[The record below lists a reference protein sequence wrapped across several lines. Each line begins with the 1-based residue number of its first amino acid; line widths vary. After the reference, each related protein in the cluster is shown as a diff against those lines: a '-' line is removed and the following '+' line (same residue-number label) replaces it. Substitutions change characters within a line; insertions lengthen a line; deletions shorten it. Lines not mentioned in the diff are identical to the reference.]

1 MSPQISIRVSII
13 VAVAGLIAQPRFSQG
28 RGGGASPPATGTAGG
43 VGAAPPTGTTT
54 GPPSTTR
61 NPTIPNTTQPN
72 TQPNTPQQPI
82 FVSGRVMLEDGTAPT
97 ESVTIERVCSGAP
110 HAEGYTDTKGYFS
123 IQLGQKN
130 NGVLQDASEDMSGFG
145 SASSAGPGGFGN
157 TGNSQSGGFR
167 SMGSENRYLDCELR
181 ARLAGFRS
189 QSVSLANR
197 RPMDPPDVG
206 TILLHRLSPTEGSTI
221 SAVSLAA
228 PKDARKAYDKGMEAL
243 KKKKTPDAE
252 KNFQKAVEIYPKYA
266 AAWHELGVIEL
277 AKGDTGMARGSFE
290 TAVKSDP
297 KFVNPYMELSLIA
310 WKAEKWQD
318 VAEMTEKVV
327 QLDSF
332 DYPQA
337 YFLNAVSNYYL
348 KNMEVAEKSAREAE
362 RLDTRKQFP
371 SAMRLLGV
379 ILANNQDYPGA
390 VAQFKAYLE
399 AAPTASDAATVRT
412 QLSQIEKLVAE
423 KQ

>member
-1 MSPQISIRVSII
+1 MSPQISIRVSIF
-13 VAVAGLIAQPRFSQG
+13 VAVAVLISQPSFSQG
-28 RGGGASPPATGTAGG
+28 RGGGAAGPPTGAAGG
-43 VGAAPPTGTTT
+43 AGASPTTGTTT

-61 NPTIPNTTQPN
+61 PPTIPNTTQPN

-82 FVSGRVMLEDGTAPT
+82 FVSGRVMLEDGSAPT
-97 ESVTIERVCSGAP
+97 ESVVIERVCSGAP

-123 IQLGQKN
+123 IQLGLKN
-130 NGVLQDASEDMSGFG
+130 NGVLQDASEDMGGFG

-157 TGNSQSGGFR
+157 PGNSQSGGFR
-167 SMGSENRYLDCELR
+167 GMGTENRYLDCELR

-243 KKKKTPDAE
+243 KKKKTADAE
-252 KNFQKAVEIYPKYA
+252 KNFQKAVELYPKYA
-266 AAWHELGVIEL
+266 AAWHELGIIEL
-277 AKGDTGMARGSFE
+277 AKGDAGMARGSFE

-318 VAEMTEKVV
+318 VADTTEKVV

-348 KNMEVAEKSAREAE
+348 KNMEAAEKSAREAE

-379 ILANNQDYPGA
+379 ILANHQDYSGA

-412 QLSQIEKLVAE
+412 QLSQIEKMVAE